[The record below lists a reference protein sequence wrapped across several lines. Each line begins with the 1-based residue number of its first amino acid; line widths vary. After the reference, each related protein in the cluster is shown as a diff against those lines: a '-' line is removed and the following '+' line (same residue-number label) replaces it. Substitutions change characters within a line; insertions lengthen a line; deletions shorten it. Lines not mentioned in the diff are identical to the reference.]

1 MRDLAVR
8 PTTSTDIAVTPIRAL
23 VVDDERSLAD
33 LIGMVLRYEGW
44 ETRIA
49 ESGTDALTA
58 AREFEPDVIV
68 LDIMMPD
75 LDGMGVL
82 QRLRERGDE
91 VPVLFLT
98 ARDALQDRIIGL
110 SEGGD
115 DYVTKPF
122 SLEEVVARVQA
133 LVRRSSG
140 RTTAPA
146 DDGVLRVGDLTLDH
160 RSYEVHR
167 AGERIELT
175 QTEFE
180 VLRFLMEH
188 EQRVVTKASIYE
200 HVWNEEFDGRSTVV
214 ELYMS
219 YLRKKLESGRP
230 AMIRTVRGVGYL
242 LKPASDV

>member
-1 MRDLAVR
+1 MNNLAAR
-8 PTTSTDIAVTPIRAL
+8 PTSPTESTATPIRAL

-33 LIGMVLRYEGW
+33 LIGMALRYEGW

-49 ESGTDALTA
+49 ENGIDALTA

-82 QRLRERGDE
+82 QRLRERGDG

-98 ARDALQDRIIGL
+98 ARDALQDRIAGL

-140 RTTAPA
+140 RTAPSN
-146 DDGVLRVGDLTLDH
+146 DGVLRVGDLTLDQ

-167 AGERIELT
+167 AGDRVELT

-188 EQRVVTKASIYE
+188 DQRVVTKASIYE
-200 HVWNEEFDGRSTVV
+200 HVWHEEFDGRSTVV